1 MKYDTNIDKKI
12 IDGMVYCSE
21 IDKWVDANEYLYH
34 HCIKVAKDEQAK
46 ELQQKIAKKYNLLDE
61 LSEFIQNLAKKNGIT
76 NY

>member
-46 ELQQKIAKKYNLLDE
+46 ELQQKIANDYELDK
-61 LSEFIQNLAKKNGIT
+61 FIDGLAEKNGIT

>member
-1 MKYDTNIDKKI
+1 MKYDTNIDKKV

-34 HCIKVAKDEQAK
+34 HCIKVAKNEQAK
-46 ELQQKIAKKYNLLDE
+46 ELQQKIANLYELDK
-61 LSEFIQNLAKKNGIT
+61 FIDGLAEKNGIT

>member
-12 IDGMVYCSE
+12 IDGMVYCPE
-21 IDKWVDANEYLYH
+21 IEKWVTIEEYQ
-34 HCIKVAKDEQAK
+34 DNQAK

-61 LSEFIQNLAKKNGIT
+61 LSEFIQHLANKNGFP

>member
-34 HCIKVAKDEQAK
+34 HCVKVAKDEQAK
-46 ELQQKIAKKYNLLDE
+46 ELQQKIANDYE
-61 LSEFIQNLAKKNGIT
+61 LSEFINKLANKNGIT

>member
-1 MKYDTNIDKKI
+1 MYKIKDNIVLRTV
-12 IDGMVYCSE
+12 DGMVYCPE
-21 IDKWVDANEYLYH
+21 IEKWVTIEEYQ
-34 HCIKVAKDEQAK
+34 DNQAK

>member
-46 ELQQKIAKKYNLLDE
+46 ELQQKIANLYELDK
-61 LSEFIQNLAKKNGIT
+61 LIDGLAEKNGVT

>member
-34 HCIKVAKDEQAK
+34 HCIKVAKDEQAN
-46 ELQQKIAKKYNLLDE
+46 ELQQKIANLYELDK
-61 LSEFIQNLAKKNGIT
+61 LIDGLAEKNGIT